1 MHSMNSTLL
10 WARLIERRLIDPDVE
25 HYSGVRNRFWREYGA
40 AFDLISEDNSVRVVV
55 LSSALEKTFSAGVD
69 RA

>member
-1 MHSMNSTLL
+1 MNSTL
-10 WARLIERRLIDPDVE
+10 WARTIDRETGIDLDVNINLYE
-25 HYSGVRNRFWREYGA
+25 NRFWREYGA
-40 AFDLISEDNSVRVVV
+40 AFDLISEDNTVRVVV